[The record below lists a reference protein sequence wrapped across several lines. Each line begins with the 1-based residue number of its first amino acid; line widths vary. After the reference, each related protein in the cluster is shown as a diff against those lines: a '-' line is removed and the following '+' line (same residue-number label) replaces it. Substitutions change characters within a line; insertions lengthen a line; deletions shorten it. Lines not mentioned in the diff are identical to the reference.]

1 MLILER
7 AFRKEVKFDVNAR
20 NEFHTKF
27 WVYNNIK
34 FLGYNDGYTNTIH
47 GI

>member
-7 AFRKEVKFDVNAR
+7 AFRKEVNFDVNAR
-20 NEFHTKF
+20 NEFDTKF

-34 FLGYNDGYTNTIH
+34 FWVYNDGNTNTIH